1 MKSSNKKEPIKI
13 TRQVLKSL
21 NPCNDR
27 WENYLN
33 HHSEFEGTLTEFL
46 KLENITPQDKI
57 WVFVRLAPRFLVEC
71 FAIDCAFA
79 ASAEADK
86 VSCAYVAST
95 AFATAAA
102 DSVTYAAIFAAAY
115 AAAYAAAAAA
125 AYTASASA
133 DYAAYASA
141 VSYAAAYA
149 KEQENQLA
157 AMIMLLEGL

>member
-115 AAAYAAAAAA
+115 AAADAAVDAAVDAADAAADAAAAFAAAATANTPAANAAAAA
-125 AYTASASA
+125 AY
-133 DYAAYASA
+133 D
-141 VSYAAAYA
+141 
-149 KEQENQLA
+149 QERERAN
-157 AMIMLLEGL
+157 